1 MHWHLASSAG
11 TTPCTTM
18 HSCHIQTPSYR
29 SPLRCARAFNH
40 THGTTHQQ
48 ADLNGDSA
56 SEIIV
61 AGHDA
66 KVLVLT
72 PRHGVRPGTGFAH
85 ARVVGYTSLAPPQE
99 PITKQWDAIALAVGH
114 IDPPP
119 EELVK
124 APRKQVLV
132 VVTANLHVH
141 CFDHNLRL
149 MWTKLL
155 RVCR

>member
-1 MHWHLASSAG
+1 MLSA
-11 TTPCTTM
+11 TYPW
-18 HSCHIQTPSYR
+18 
-29 SPLRCARAFNH
+29 
-40 THGTTHQQ
+40 Q
-48 ADLNGDSA
+48 ADLNGDGS

-66 KVLVLT
+66 KVLVLA
-72 PRHGVRPGTGFAH
+72 PRQGARPGTGFAH
-85 ARVVGYTSLAPPQE
+85 ARVVGHTSLSPPQE
-99 PITKQWDAIALAVGH
+99 TAGKQWDAIALAAGH
-114 IDPPP
+114 IDPAP

-149 MWTKLL
+149 LWTKLL
-155 RVCR
+155 RVWWAG